1 MADFPRFSLS
11 MLMALAA
18 LAPAQAGEAAGGE
31 ADAVGLMAGEE
42 VQFVPAGD
50 LQMEADRSAQEEPER
65 RG

>member
-1 MADFPRFSLS
+1 
-11 MLMALAA
+11 
-18 LAPAQAGEAAGGE
+18 
-31 ADAVGLMAGEE
+31 MAGEE